1 MAQLHKNFTFKQVG
15 DLIVRYLAGEV
26 ERSYIQE
33 ILGIGKTRFF
43 ALVKKYREDPE
54 NFSIEY
60 GRKKAT
66 RKISKEVEDNIMKE
80 LKVEKKHISDRK
92 SP

>member
-1 MAQLHKNFTFKQVG
+1 MAQLHKNFTCKQVG

-26 ERSYIQE
+26 ERSYIQD

-43 ALVKKYREDPE
+43 ALVKKYKEDPE

-66 RKISKEVEDNIMKE
+66 RKIPKEVEDNIM
-80 LKVEKKHISDRK
+80 
-92 SP
+92 